1 MNRTLLTGAY
11 WIALFMIMS
20 VSIAG
25 AAAQDQRG
33 LEIALESDRR
43 DSGFVNYTVDLKML
57 LRSRGGKE
65 RVRELRL
72 KILEVEQDG
81 DKSLAVFETPR
92 DVKGTAFLSYSHK
105 TEDDEQWLYL
115 PALKRVKR
123 IASRNRS
130 SPFMGSEFSYED
142 MANQKVE
149 KFTYKWLRDEALN
162 GMDSFV
168 IERYPVDKKNSGY
181 ERQVVWIDKGQYRTQ
196 KIDFYDR
203 KNSSLLKTLTIGPY
217 RQFEKKFWKPLQ
229 YNMVNHQTGKSTIL
243 KFADYRFGVDLDERD
258 FTKNSLLRAR

>member
-1 MNRTLLTGAY
+1 VNRTVLTGACC
-11 WIALFMIMS
+11 IALFMIMS
-20 VSIAG
+20 VSIAA

-57 LRSRGGKE
+57 LKSRKGQE
-65 RVRELRL
+65 RVRELHL
-72 KILEVEQDG
+72 KILEVEKDG
-81 DKSLAVFETPR
+81 DKSLAVFETPK
-92 DVKGTAFLSYSHK
+92 DVKGTGFMSFSHK

-142 MANQKVE
+142 MASQEVE
-149 KFTYKWLRDEALN
+149 KYTYRWLREDVLN

-168 IERYPVDKKNSGY
+168 IERYPVDRENSGY
-181 ERQVVWIDKGQYRTQ
+181 ERQVTWIDKEEYRIQ
-196 KIDFYDR
+196 KIVFFDR
-203 KNSSLLKTLTIGPY
+203 KNSLLKTLTIGPY

-229 YNMVNHQTGKSTIL
+229 YNMVNHQTGKSTVL
-243 KFADYRFGVDLDERD
+243 KFANYRFRVELDERD
-258 FTKNSLLRAR
+258 FTKNSLIRTR